1 MSPLLYQLSYRAGE
15 ATLPRPARPSGSLRS
30 NEMLIFSINQ
40 ALGQTLALA
49 ATFLGIGV
57 LVNLLIAYVVAQVFG
72 EHKENKEGEPPA
84 V

>member
-1 MSPLLYQLSYRAGE
+1 
-15 ATLPRPARPSGSLRS
+15 
-30 NEMLIFSINQ
+30 MLTFAINQ

-57 LVNLLIAYVVAQVFG
+57 LVNLLIVYVVAQVLG

-84 V
+84 A